1 MSFFSYSQ
9 LTYGDKTGIYII
21 MRPIDT
27 IKGKP
32 FLEVLDEVKEE
43 LIKIFGDKLRH
54 LILYGSYARNE
65 QDPESDI
72 DIMILVEESEEESR
86 RSRNIV
92 RDIMAE
98 LSLKHDKLISL
109 IEVPYKRYN
118 EYVDVLPFYRN
129 VYDEGIEIYG
139 RKTA

>member
-1 MSFFSYSQ
+1 M
-9 LTYGDKTGIYII
+9 K
-21 MRPIDT
+21 PIDT
-27 IKGKP
+27 IKSKP
-32 FLEVLDEVKEE
+32 FLHVLDEVKEE

-72 DIMILVEESEEESR
+72 DIMILVEESEEALR
-86 RSRNIV
+86 KYRYIV
-92 RDIMAE
+92 SDVMAE

-109 IEVPYKRYN
+109 IEIPYTRYN
-118 EYVDVLPFYRN
+118 EYLDVLPFYRN

>member
-1 MSFFSYSQ
+1 M
-9 LTYGDKTGIYII
+9 TYGDKTVIYIF
-21 MRPIDT
+21 MKTIDT

-32 FLEVLDEVKEE
+32 FLNVLDEVKEE
-43 LIKIFGDKLRH
+43 VVKIFGDKLRH

-65 QDPESDI
+65 QDSESDI

-92 RDIMAE
+92 RDIVAE

-118 EYVDVLPFYRN
+118 EYLDVLPFYRN

>member
-1 MSFFSYSQ
+1 M
-9 LTYGDKTGIYII
+9 KT
-21 MRPIDT
+21 IDT

-32 FLEVLDEVKEE
+32 FLNVLDEVKEE
-43 LIKIFGDKLRH
+43 VVKIFGDKLRH

-65 QDPESDI
+65 QDSESDI
-72 DIMILVEESEEESR
+72 DIMILVEESEETLR
-86 RSRNIV
+86 KYRYIV
-92 RDIMAE
+92 SDVMAE

-118 EYVDVLPFYRN
+118 EYLDVLPFYRN

>member
-1 MSFFSYSQ
+1 
-9 LTYGDKTGIYII
+9 

-72 DIMILVEESEEESR
+72 DIMILVEENEEALRKYRYIISD
-86 RSRNIV
+86 V
-92 RDIMAE
+92 MAE

-109 IEVPYKRYN
+109 MEIPYKRYN
-118 EYVDVLPFYRN
+118 EYLDVLPFYRN
-129 VYDEGIEIYG
+129 IYDEGIEIYG